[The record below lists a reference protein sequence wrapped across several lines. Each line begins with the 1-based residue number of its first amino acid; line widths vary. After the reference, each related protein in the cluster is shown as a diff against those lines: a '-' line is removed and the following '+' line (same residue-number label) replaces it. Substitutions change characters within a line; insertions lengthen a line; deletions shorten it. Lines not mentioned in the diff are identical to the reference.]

1 LPNDAS
7 TCVFRKEVL
16 MRKTNSLCSSVVSSL
31 AMVLLAGCS
40 SNPASTSNVA
50 TSPPVTP
57 PPPATP
63 QITGTNVYV
72 VQSGRSPSSILV
84 FPQVATGLTLP
95 TLEITGSQVSVD
107 GNGNIYL
114 FTGTSIDEYSA
125 SSPTGAPLRYLPLG
139 PMAKINGV
147 NDVMATA
154 TGEIFVSDGK
164 GIAAFSPTATG
175 DADPVRYIVPQP
187 AEGSSTPIIPGL
199 IAVDNSDNVYVQNLA
214 DSSIVVFGPTDNG
227 NVVPTRTIA
236 GALTRLNGQG
246 SSSYINAM
254 ATDTLGN
261 LYVMCLCAP
270 AQKGGSY
277 DFGVFEFAPVAL
289 GNVAPIRFVTSPEMY
304 PYTSDG
310 NGIAV
315 DSAGTIYVSA
325 GTTSGTQALFEFS
338 SSASGRVAPS
348 NTVTLSGWDNT
359 PPSRIA
365 VH

>member
-1 LPNDAS
+1 
-7 TCVFRKEVL
+7 
-16 MRKTNSLCSSVVSSL
+16 MRKANYLCSFVVTSL
-31 AMVLLAGCS
+31 AMVLPVGCD
-40 SNPASTSNVA
+40 SNPASISNVA
-50 TSPPVTP
+50 TSPPATVPPVTAPPSPVTP
-57 PPPATP
+57 P
-63 QITGTNVYV
+63 ITGANVYV
-72 VQSGRSPSSILV
+72 VQSGRYPTSVLV
-84 FPQVATGLTLP
+84 FPQAATGPTSP

-107 GNGNIYL
+107 GSGNIYL

-125 SSPTGAPLRYLPLG
+125 SSPTAAPLRSLPVG
-139 PMAKINGV
+139 PTAKIHGV

-164 GIAAFSPTATG
+164 GIAVFSPTATD

-187 AEGSSTPIIPGL
+187 AEGSSTPIIPGM

-214 DSSIVVFGPTDNG
+214 DSSIVVFGPTDTG
-227 NVVPTRTIA
+227 NVVPIRTIA
-236 GALTRLNGQG
+236 GALTRLNGQV

-254 ATDTLGN
+254 ATDTPGN
-261 LYVMCLCAP
+261 LYVMCFCAP
-270 AQKGGSY
+270 AQKGSYY
-277 DFGVFEFAPVAL
+277 DFGVFEFAPAAA
-289 GNVAPIRFVTSPEMY
+289 GNIAPIRFVTSPEMY

-325 GTTSGTQALFEFS
+325 GTTSGTQTVFEFS
-338 SSASGRVAPS
+338 NSASGSVAPS